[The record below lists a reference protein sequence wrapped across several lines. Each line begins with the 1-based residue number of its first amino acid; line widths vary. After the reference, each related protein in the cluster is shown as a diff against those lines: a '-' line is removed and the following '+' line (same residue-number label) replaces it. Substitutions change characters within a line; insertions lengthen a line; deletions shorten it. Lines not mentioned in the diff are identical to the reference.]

1 MTAGIYVRYSPGADR
16 EKSSTVEAQIEMC
29 RQKARSEQIEVDEH
43 HIYVDQSI
51 SGASIGNRPA
61 FQRMLNAIESNTFPN
76 VLITKD
82 TSRLFRNEQ
91 EAGIY
96 EAWIWTQGVE
106 IRYVI
111 GQSGNPNEDDSIWFS
126 GRIGHMVAEYNRRHN
141 ARVTYAHQQMN
152 AKKGFSNGGEAPF
165 GYLNQKELIT
175 DGYGVEKYK
184 TRFKV
189 DIERAPAVEMA
200 FEMYLAGNSIKE
212 IVTRL
217 NELNYRTR
225 KGKPIGRQAV
235 KNWFN
240 HPDVYSGSIVWNKR
254 KWVKDKEGKRKRS
267 EPIPRE
273 NWVITPDSHQGLI
286 TKAQADAAYKKSSRT
301 IQKTK
306 YSTYLLTGL
315 LVCNDCGCN
324 LQMKNNKQTG
334 LAYYVCSRRRDS
346 TEKCINANH
355 YRKELVEGLV
365 MDDVATA
372 ILEEGFLEEY
382 YQKCQSEMQR
392 VQKQTENKRIE
403 LEKQIKLQ
411 ETRIEDL
418 YNLYLD
424 SRVDQERTLKKMAK
438 EQQVMDDLKEE
449 LEQFEDVEVSLP
461 VNLKS
466 FREEL
471 AKSLAMDINIQK
483 IALKALIKKIRIY
496 RQGKV
501 ELHYHFDCDG
511 NGSTPTSQHT
521 P

>member
-1 MTAGIYVRYSPGADR
+1 MRR
-16 EKSSTVEAQIEMC
+16 EV
-29 RQKARSEQIEVDEH
+29 
-43 HIYVDQSI
+43 
-51 SGASIGNRPA
+51 
-61 FQRMLNAIESNTFPN
+61 
-76 VLITKD
+76 
-82 TSRLFRNEQ
+82 
-91 EAGIY
+91 
-96 EAWIWTQGVE
+96 
-106 IRYVI
+106 
-111 GQSGNPNEDDSIWFS
+111 
-126 GRIGHMVAEYNRRHN
+126 
-141 ARVTYAHQQMN
+141 
-152 AKKGFSNGGEAPF
+152 
-165 GYLNQKELIT
+165 
-175 DGYGVEKYK
+175 
-184 TRFKV
+184 
-189 DIERAPAVEMA
+189 
-200 FEMYLAGNSIKE
+200 
-212 IVTRL
+212 
-217 NELNYRTR
+217 
-225 KGKPIGRQAV
+225 
-235 KNWFN
+235 
-240 HPDVYSGSIVWNKR
+240 
-254 KWVKDKEGKRKRS
+254 
-267 EPIPRE
+267 
-273 NWVITPDSHQGLI
+273 
-286 TKAQADAAYKKSSRT
+286 
-301 IQKTK
+301 
-306 YSTYLLTGL
+306 
-315 LVCNDCGCN
+315 
-324 LQMKNNKQTG
+324 KNNKQTG

-483 IALKALIKKIRIY
+483 IALKSLIKKIRIY
-496 RQGKV
+496 QKGKV

-521 P
+521 PYTSYLLRGFE